1 MDRKW
6 VRSCR
11 FSSVQTQKE
20 QAKRSTSPLS
30 TSSLPIFC
38 VSSMIRLSD
47 IRTAM
52 FDTDNQLR
60 HCGRPRSGPTARKW
74 CRKLVLS
81 NHQQEFHVN
90 ISSSNG
96 FPSSYLSLPSTAG
109 KPDTF
114 TYLDKSN
121 IHIIFSRRTVANMAN
136 DKSCILWYSIL
147 AFSKPRKGG
156 IDSVDVLSSRL
167 SLFSRGPFC
176 TNLCYPSFLP

>member
-1 MDRKW
+1 MKVTTYLCIFSAKFRRMVRRWRVLWSAIFGVDRKW
-6 VRSCR
+6 AVSCR
-11 FSSVQTQKE
+11 FSSVQTQKK

-30 TSSLPIFC
+30 TSSLPIFS

-96 FPSSYLSLPSTAG
+96 FPSSYLSFPFNCWQAG
-109 KPDTF
+109 
-114 TYLDKSN
+114 Y
-121 IHIIFSRRTVANMAN
+121 IHLFGQI
-136 DKSCILWYSIL
+136 KYSYHI
-147 AFSKPRKGG
+147 
-156 IDSVDVLSSRL
+156 LSSDCRQH
-167 SLFSRGPFC
+167 G
-176 TNLCYPSFLP
+176 